1 LSSEHERKEKTEK
14 CEKEN
19 RSERRRNLG
28 EVILGEVGA
37 FEGLLPGDNAVAET
51 VVEAAVVLAVDVALG
66 REAADLAA
74 EAGGKLGRV
83 EAIDGGD
90 AALSGKEL
98 LVIALD
104 VVAEHRREAH
114 SGDHH
119 ALLGVLLALR
129 GRNLGRRRGGDE
141 EYALGGGGSSVGG
154 IVGSA
159 KRVQGRRAEG
169 GRV

>member
-1 LSSEHERKEKTEK
+1 MRKK
-14 CEKEN
+14 N
-19 RSERRRNLG
+19 RSERRRDLG
-28 EVILGEVGA
+28 EVIRGEVGA
-37 FEGLLPGDNAVAET
+37 FEGLLASDNAVAET

-90 AALSGKEL
+90 ATLSGKEL
-98 LVIALD
+98 LVITFD
-104 VVAEHRREAH
+104 VVAEHGRKAH

-129 GRNLGRRRGGDE
+129 GRDLGRRRGGDE
-141 EYALGGGGSSVGG
+141 EDALGGGGSSVGG

-159 KRVQGRRAEG
+159 KRVQGRSAEG
-169 GRV
+169 ERV